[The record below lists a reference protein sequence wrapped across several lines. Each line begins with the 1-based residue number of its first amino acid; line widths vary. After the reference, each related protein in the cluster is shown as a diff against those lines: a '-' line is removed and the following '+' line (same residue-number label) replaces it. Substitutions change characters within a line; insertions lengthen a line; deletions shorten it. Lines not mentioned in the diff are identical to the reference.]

1 MRQAVVECDT
11 NALLHFRDKGYP
23 LAENGEN
30 ILHVAV
36 SLANIDVTQVILSN
50 FLDIRIEDK
59 TK

>member
-1 MRQAVVECDT
+1 MVDCDT

-23 LAENGEN
+23 IAENGEN